1 MMGHLKCLLM
11 ATTCLLLQVFQ
22 VTWILVNVVIEM
34 LSGVYMFWRAVG
46 YDVFSSPL
54 EEKSIVCKDEPE
66 PVTSDSDVAPTV
78 LVHGVFGFGEGV
90 CVPF

>member
-11 ATTCLLLQVFQ
+11 ATTWLLLQVFQ
-22 VTWILVNVVIEM
+22 ATWILVNVVIEM
-34 LSGVYMFWRAVG
+34 LSGVYVFWRAVG

-66 PVTSDSDVAPTV
+66 PVTCDSDVAPIV

-90 CVPF
+90 CVSF